1 METYRILAQG
11 QTVSNDT
18 WATGLNT
25 TTLSSARQVLAK
37 RGAMCSLTSSR
48 PVKA

>member
-18 WATGLNT
+18 WATGLNNND
-25 TTLSSARQVLAK
+25 LIREKINFPMS
-37 RGAMCSLTSSR
+37 
-48 PVKA
+48 

>member
-18 WATGLNT
+18 WATGLNNND
-25 TTLSSARQVLAK
+25 LIIGDRKSV
-37 RGAMCSLTSSR
+37 
-48 PVKA
+48 V